1 MALRA
6 AIGII
11 ILSVILIGLSIT
23 LRRDTETVRIELE
36 DMMMDEVDT
45 LRADV
50 RDDIATAAHATH
62 RAFGEKFQYLV
73 DQLEATRHE
82 LDATRAQMEAMRAD
96 LARAGAPA
104 PAAAR
109 PNAAPAPHQPGP
121 GGGRQG
127 MAPGGVVRHT
137 ETVQVTT
144 RQTIVDPHAEDAQ
157 RGTVYGGYDRD
168 RDRDRSR
175 GDGDYAAPRIEV
187 QRPRSE
193 RHRERDREESWTE
206 QRLREQLD
214 RRRDA
219 AEPAAAERRS
229 GREDRDDDRRGRR
242 YADEEDDRRP
252 DLSAGDRW
260 ASIRSDDRG
269 RELRMG
275 ERRADLRS
283 DGSGGTELRIE
294 DRWAAVRRE
303 ADKPSS
309 FFDDDQSDEPSSG
322 FSRRDQERRGDN
334 PRALSSASDREERW
348 SDYESRPERERDRDR
363 DRDRDRYR

>member
-1 MALRA
+1 
-6 AIGII
+6 
-11 ILSVILIGLSIT
+11 
-23 LRRDTETVRIELE
+23 
-36 DMMMDEVDT
+36 MMLDEVDT

-50 RDDIATAAHATH
+50 RDDISTAAHATH
-62 RAFGEKFQYLV
+62 RAFAEKFQYLV

-82 LDATRAQMEAMRAD
+82 LDGTRAQLEAMRAD
-96 LARAGAPA
+96 LARVGAPA
-104 PAAAR
+104 PAANR
-109 PNAAPAPHQPGP
+109 PGAAPAPHQPGP
-121 GGGRQG
+121 GARPGV
-127 MAPGGVVRHT
+127 PGGVVRHT

-157 RGTVYGGYDRD
+157 RGTVYGGFDRGG
-168 RDRDRSR
+168 RAEN
-175 GDGDYAAPRIEV
+175 DYATPPRIEV

-193 RHRERDREESWTE
+193 RHRERERDREESWTE
-206 QRLREQLD
+206 QRLREQLE

-219 AEPAAAERRS
+219 AEPVSAERWSSRD
-229 GREDRDDDRRGRR
+229 DRDDREDDRRGSRAESGRR
-242 YADEEDDRRP
+242 YADDDDDRRP

-303 ADKPSS
+303 AERGGFP
-309 FFDDDQSDEPSSG
+309 FEDDRLDEPRSG
-322 FSRRDQERRGDN
+322 FPFRDQDRRET
-334 PRALSSASDREERW
+334 PRAISSSPDREDRW
-348 SDYESRPERERDRDR
+348 SDYESRTDRDRERDRDR
-363 DRDRDRYR
+363 DRDRYR